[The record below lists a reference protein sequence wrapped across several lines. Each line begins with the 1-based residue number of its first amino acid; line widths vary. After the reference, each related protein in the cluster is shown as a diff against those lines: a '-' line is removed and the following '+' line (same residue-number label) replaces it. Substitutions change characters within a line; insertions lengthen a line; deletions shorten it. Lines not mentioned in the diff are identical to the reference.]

1 MVIPFLYDNDCDTQN
16 RTAIPTIGTTVAGI
30 KCNIEASVIF
40 KGSLLG
46 HPSVDFE
53 RNSPVFYIHP

>member
-1 MVIPFLYDNDCDTQN
+1 MIVTVTQN

-30 KCNIEASVIF
+30 KIKCNIEASVIF
-40 KGSLLG
+40 KGSPLG